1 MRNSWIL
8 TEHHIA
14 FDFIIGMFNFIQG
27 KPGPTPHLHSS
38 SNIDYQI
45 LSFETFFNHDIW
57 DDGVHLSVIQQV
69 MRYILIYMY
78 YIERTARVSVVCV
91 DVYHL
96 FVYLPVKVMSESDDW
111 HVLVRRG
118 PGWWW
123 HPAGSNYQ
131 RPGQIESDISTR
143 HQANTPDNR
152 TRQES
157 CQLYNCFV

>member
-45 LSFETFFNHDIW
+45 SSFETFFNHDIW

-69 MRYILIYMY
+69 LRYILIYLY
-78 YIERTARVSVVCV
+78 VLYWADSPCFSGLCWCLSFICIFACKV
-91 DVYHL
+91 DVWEWRL
-96 FVYLPVKVMSESDDW
+96 TCFGAKRAGMVMAPSWEQLSETRTDW
-111 HVLVRRG
+111 IRHFDTA
-118 PGWWW
+118 PGE
-123 HPAGSNYQ
+123 HTG
-131 RPGQIESDISTR
+131 
-143 HQANTPDNR
+143 
-152 TRQES
+152 
-157 CQLYNCFV
+157 